1 MKLSLLLSLA
11 ALAILPLEAC
21 AKQEKVLNLVP
32 YPQEVVINSG
42 SFKVAGAAFNCD
54 PSVDARSQE
63 AIRKF
68 TVRLSQTSGKIST
81 FTTPVGLAASADAG
95 KIKGFVF
102 TKDNSLASGEY
113 SIEVGSKAVRVKT
126 SDFYGTLYAIE
137 TLKQL
142 MPVAVYGSKADE
154 SANWHIPCVSIK
166 DAPRFGYRGMHMDC
180 SRHFWSVD
188 EVKKYIDVMAMYKL
202 NRLHWHLTDDQGWR
216 IELKNYPELALIGG
230 FRDGTMIGKDFDS
243 NDGKRYGGYYT
254 QEQIKDII
262 KYADERGITIIPE
275 VDLPG
280 HMLAA
285 LAAYPQLGCT
295 GGPYKVWHR
304 WGISDEVLC
313 PGKPAT
319 FEFLKGV
326 LSEIADLFPGEYF
339 HIGGDE
345 CPKVE
350 WEKCPDCQKLIAEL
364 GLKDDDNASAEQY
377 LQNYVMTF
385 CQKVLEEKGK
395 KVIGW
400 DEILEGDLEEGA
412 IVMSWR
418 GTAGGI
424 KAARMGYDVIMTP
437 NSYYYLDYYQSK
449 DTENEPL
456 AIGGYLPV
464 EKCYSFDPYESIA
477 PELQHHILGV
487 QANLWTEYIPSNE
500 QLEYMLLPRML
511 ALCEVQWCKPENCNY
526 ERFKTA
532 VVDHQFKILDLLG
545 YNYCRAIVEHPD
557 QPEK

>member
-1 MKLSLLLSLA
+1 MLSLA
-11 ALAILPLEAC
+11 ALAVFSLEAC

-32 YPQEVVINSG
+32 YPQEVTISSG
-42 SFKVAGAAFNCD
+42 TFKVSGAAFNCD
-54 PSVDARSQE
+54 PAVDARSQE

-68 TVRLSQTSGKIST
+68 SVRLSTTSGKVST
-81 FTTPVGLAASADAG
+81 FTTPIGLAASAEAG
-95 KIKGFVF
+95 KVKGFVF
-102 TKDNSLASGEY
+102 TADETLSSGEY
-113 SIEVGSKAVRVKT
+113 SIEVSGKSVKVRS

-142 MPVAVYGSKADE
+142 MPVAVYGSKADGN
-154 SANWHIPCVSIK
+154 ANWHIPCVSIK
-166 DAPRFGYRGMHMDC
+166 DAPRFGYRGMHLDC
-180 SRHFWSVD
+180 ARHFFSVD
-188 EVKKYIDVMAMYKL
+188 EVKKYLDVMAMYKL
-202 NRLHWHLTDDQGWR
+202 NRFHWHLTEDQGWR
-216 IELKNYPELALIGG
+216 LELKKYPELTLIGG
-230 FRDGTMIGKDFDS
+230 FRDGTMIGKDFSSD
-243 NDGKRYGGYYT
+243 DGVRYGGYYT
-254 QEQIKDII
+254 QEQVKEII
-262 KYADERGITIIPE
+262 RYADERGITVIPE
-275 VDLPG
+275 IDLPG

-295 GGPYKVWHR
+295 GGPYKVWKR

-326 LSEIADLFPGEYF
+326 LNEVADLFPSEYI

-345 CPKVE
+345 CPKTE
-350 WEKCPDCQKLIAEL
+350 WEKCPDCQRLIAKL
-364 GLKDDDNASAEQY
+364 GLKDDKNASAEQY

-412 IVMSWR
+412 TVMSWR

-424 KAARMGYDVIMTP
+424 KAASMGYDVIMTP
-437 NSYYYLDYYQSK
+437 NSYYYLDYYQTK

-511 ALCEVQWCKPENCNY
+511 ALCEVQWCEPENRDY
-526 ERFKTA
+526 ARFKTA
-532 VVDHQFKILDLLG
+532 VTDHQFKILDLLG
-545 YNYCRAIVEHPD
+545 YNYCKAIVEHPAD
-557 QPEK
+557 E

>member
-11 ALAILPLEAC
+11 ALAILPLQAS
-21 AKQEKVLNLVP
+21 AKQEKTLNLVP

-42 SFKVAGAAFNCD
+42 SFKVNGAAFNCD
-54 PSVDARSQE
+54 PAVDARSQE

-68 TVRLSQTSGKIST
+68 SVRLSQASGKIST
-81 FTTPVGLAASADAG
+81 FSSPVGLAASADAG

-102 TKDNSLASGEY
+102 THDSSLASGEY
-113 SIEVGSKAVRVKT
+113 SIEVGGKAVRIKT
-126 SDFYGTLYAIE
+126 SDFYGTIYAIE

-142 MPVAVYGSKADE
+142 MPVAIYGSKADTGA
-154 SANWHIPCVSIK
+154 SWHIPCVNIK
-166 DAPRFGYRGMHMDC
+166 DAPRFGYRGMHLDC
-180 SRHFWSVD
+180 VRHFFGVD

-216 IELKNYPELALIGG
+216 VEMKNYPELTLIGG

-262 KYADERGITIIPE
+262 RYADERGITIIPE

-295 GGPYKVWHR
+295 GGPYKVWHK

-313 PGKPAT
+313 PGKPET

-326 LSEIADLFPGEYF
+326 LSEMADLFPGEYF

-345 CPKVE
+345 CPKTE

-364 GLKDDDNASAEQY
+364 GFKDDDKASAEQY

-412 IVMSWR
+412 TVMSWR

-424 KAARMGYDVIMTP
+424 KAAGMGYDVIMTP

-511 ALCEVQWCKPENCNY
+511 ALCEVQWCQPQNRDFA
-526 ERFKTA
+526 RFKTA

-545 YNYCRAIVEHPD
+545 YNYSKAIVEHPD
-557 QPEK
+557 K

>member
-1 MKLSLLLSLA
+1 MLSLA
-11 ALAILPLEAC
+11 ALAAFSLEAC

-32 YPQEVVINSG
+32 YPQEVTVNSG
-42 SFKVAGAAFNCD
+42 TFKVSGATFNCD
-54 PSVDARSQE
+54 PAVDARSQE
-63 AIRKF
+63 AIRKLS
-68 TVRLSQTSGKIST
+68 VRLSTTSGKVST
-81 FTTPVGLAASADAG
+81 FTTPVGLAASAEAG
-95 KIKGFVF
+95 KVKGFVF
-102 TKDNSLASGEY
+102 TSDETLSSGEY
-113 SIEVGSKAVRVKT
+113 CIEVSGKAVKVRS

-142 MPVAVYGSKADE
+142 MPVAVYGSKADDK
-154 SANWHIPCVSIK
+154 ADWHIPCVSIK
-166 DAPRFGYRGMHMDC
+166 DSPRFGYRGMHLDC
-180 SRHFWSVD
+180 ARHFFSVD
-188 EVKKYIDVMAMYKL
+188 EVKKYLDVMAMYKL
-202 NRLHWHLTDDQGWR
+202 NRFHWHLTEDQGWR
-216 IELKNYPELALIGG
+216 LELKNYPELTLIGG
-230 FRDGTMIGKDFDS
+230 FRDGTMIGKDFSS
-243 NDGKRYGGYYT
+243 NDGIRYGGYYT
-254 QEQIKDII
+254 REQVKEII
-262 KYADERGITIIPE
+262 RYADERGITVIPE
-275 VDLPG
+275 IDLPG

-295 GGPYKVWHR
+295 GGPYKVWHK

-313 PGKPAT
+313 PGKPET

-326 LSEIADLFPGEYF
+326 LCEVADLFPSEYI

-345 CPKVE
+345 CPKTE
-350 WEKCPDCQKLIAEL
+350 WEKCPDCQRLIAKL
-364 GLKDDDNASAEQY
+364 GLKDDKNASAEQY

-400 DEILEGDLEEGA
+400 DEILEGDLKEGA
-412 IVMSWR
+412 TVMSWR

-424 KAARMGYDVIMTP
+424 KAASMGYDVIMTP
-437 NSYYYLDYYQSK
+437 NSYYYLDYYQTK

-511 ALCEVQWCKPENCNY
+511 ALCEVQWCQPENRDY
-526 ERFKTA
+526 GRFKQA
-532 VVDHQFKILDLLG
+532 VTDHQFKILDLLG
-545 YNYCRAIVEHPD
+545 YNYCRQIVEHPA
-557 QPEK
+557 E

>member
-1 MKLSLLLSLA
+1 MLSLA
-11 ALAILPLEAC
+11 ALAVFSLEAC

-32 YPQEVVINSG
+32 YPQEVTISSG
-42 SFKVAGAAFNCD
+42 TFKVSGAAFNCD
-54 PSVDARSQE
+54 PAVDARSQE

-68 TVRLSQTSGKIST
+68 SVRLSTTSGKVST
-81 FTTPVGLAASADAG
+81 FTTPIGLAASAEAG
-95 KIKGFVF
+95 KVKGFVF
-102 TKDNSLASGEY
+102 TADETLSSGEY
-113 SIEVGSKAVRVKT
+113 SIEVSGKSVKVRS

-142 MPVAVYGSKADE
+142 MPVAVYGSKADGN
-154 SANWHIPCVSIK
+154 ANWHIPCVSIK
-166 DAPRFGYRGMHMDC
+166 DAPRFGYRGMHLDC
-180 SRHFWSVD
+180 ARHFFSVD
-188 EVKKYIDVMAMYKL
+188 EVKKYLDVMAMYKL
-202 NRLHWHLTDDQGWR
+202 NRFHWHLTEDQGWR
-216 IELKNYPELALIGG
+216 LELKKYPELTLIGG
-230 FRDGTMIGKDFDS
+230 FRDGTMIGKDFSSD
-243 NDGKRYGGYYT
+243 DGVRYGGYYT
-254 QEQIKDII
+254 QEQVKEII
-262 KYADERGITIIPE
+262 RYADERGITVIPE
-275 VDLPG
+275 IDLPG

-295 GGPYKVWHR
+295 GGPYKVWKR

-326 LSEIADLFPGEYF
+326 LSEVADLFPSEYI

-345 CPKVE
+345 CPKTE
-350 WEKCPDCQKLIAEL
+350 WEKCPDCQRLIAKL
-364 GLKDDDNASAEQY
+364 GLKDDKNASAEQY

-412 IVMSWR
+412 TVMSWR

-424 KAARMGYDVIMTP
+424 KAASMGYDVIMTP
-437 NSYYYLDYYQSK
+437 NSYYYLDYYQTK

-511 ALCEVQWCKPENCNY
+511 ALCEVQWCKPENRDY
-526 ERFKTA
+526 ARFKTA
-532 VVDHQFKILDLLG
+532 VTDHQFKILDLLG
-545 YNYCRAIVEHPD
+545 YNYCKAIVEHPAD
-557 QPEK
+557 E

>member
-1 MKLSLLLSLA
+1 MLSLA
-11 ALAILPLEAC
+11 ALAAFSLEAC

-32 YPQEVVINSG
+32 YPQEVTVNSG
-42 SFKVAGAAFNCD
+42 TFKVSGATFNCD
-54 PSVDARSQE
+54 PAVDARSQE
-63 AIRKF
+63 AIRKLS
-68 TVRLSQTSGKIST
+68 VRLSTTSGKVST
-81 FTTPVGLAASADAG
+81 FTTPVGLAASAEAG
-95 KIKGFVF
+95 KVKGFVF
-102 TKDNSLASGEY
+102 TSDETLSSGEY
-113 SIEVGSKAVRVKT
+113 CIEVSGKAVKVRS

-142 MPVAVYGSKADE
+142 MPVAVYGSKADDK
-154 SANWHIPCVSIK
+154 ADWHIPCVSIK
-166 DAPRFGYRGMHMDC
+166 DSPRFGYRGMHLDC
-180 SRHFWSVD
+180 ARHFFSVD
-188 EVKKYIDVMAMYKL
+188 EVKKYLDVMAMYKL
-202 NRLHWHLTDDQGWR
+202 NRFHWHLTEDQGWR
-216 IELKNYPELALIGG
+216 LELKNYPELTLIGG
-230 FRDGTMIGKDFDS
+230 FRDGTMIGKDFSS
-243 NDGKRYGGYYT
+243 NDGIRYGGYYT
-254 QEQIKDII
+254 REQVKEII
-262 KYADERGITIIPE
+262 RYADERGITVIPE
-275 VDLPG
+275 IDLPG

-295 GGPYKVWHR
+295 GGPYKVWHK

-313 PGKPAT
+313 PGKPET

-326 LSEIADLFPGEYF
+326 LCEVADLFPSEYI

-345 CPKVE
+345 CPKTE
-350 WEKCPDCQKLIAEL
+350 WEKCPDCQRLIAKL
-364 GLKDDDNASAEQY
+364 GLKDDKNASAEQY

-412 IVMSWR
+412 TVMSWR

-424 KAARMGYDVIMTP
+424 KAASMGYDVIMTP
-437 NSYYYLDYYQSK
+437 NSYYYLDYYQTK

-511 ALCEVQWCKPENCNY
+511 ALCEVQWCQPENRDY
-526 ERFKTA
+526 GRFKTA
-532 VVDHQFKILDLLG
+532 VTDHQFKILDLLG
-545 YNYCRAIVEHPD
+545 YNYCRQIVEHPA
-557 QPEK
+557 E

>member
-1 MKLSLLLSLA
+1 MLSLA
-11 ALAILPLEAC
+11 ALAAFSLEAC

-32 YPQEVVINSG
+32 YPQEVTVNSG
-42 SFKVAGAAFNCD
+42 TFKVSGATFNCD
-54 PSVDARSQE
+54 PAVDAGSQE
-63 AIRKF
+63 AIRKLS
-68 TVRLSQTSGKIST
+68 VRLSTTSGKVST
-81 FTTPVGLAASADAG
+81 FTTPVGLAASAEAG
-95 KIKGFVF
+95 KVKGFVF
-102 TKDNSLASGEY
+102 TSDETLSSGEY
-113 SIEVGSKAVRVKT
+113 CIEVSGKAVKVRS

-142 MPVAVYGSKADE
+142 MPVAVYGSKADDK
-154 SANWHIPCVSIK
+154 ADWHIPCVSIK
-166 DAPRFGYRGMHMDC
+166 DSPRFGYRGMHLDC
-180 SRHFWSVD
+180 ARHFFSVD
-188 EVKKYIDVMAMYKL
+188 EVKKYLDVMAMYKL
-202 NRLHWHLTDDQGWR
+202 NRFHWHLTEDQGWR
-216 IELKNYPELALIGG
+216 LELKNYPELTLIGG
-230 FRDGTMIGKDFDS
+230 FRDGTMIGKDFSS
-243 NDGKRYGGYYT
+243 NDGIRYGGYYT
-254 QEQIKDII
+254 REQVKEII
-262 KYADERGITIIPE
+262 RYADERGITVIPE
-275 VDLPG
+275 IDLPG

-295 GGPYKVWHR
+295 GGPYKVWHK

-313 PGKPAT
+313 PGKPET

-326 LSEIADLFPGEYF
+326 LCEVADLFPSEYI

-345 CPKVE
+345 CPKTE
-350 WEKCPDCQKLIAEL
+350 WEKCPDCQRLIAKL
-364 GLKDDDNASAEQY
+364 GLKDDKNASAEQY

-412 IVMSWR
+412 TVMSWR

-424 KAARMGYDVIMTP
+424 KAASMGYDVIMTP
-437 NSYYYLDYYQSK
+437 NSYYYLDYYQTK

-511 ALCEVQWCKPENCNY
+511 ALCEVQWCQPENRDY
-526 ERFKTA
+526 GRFKKA
-532 VVDHQFKILDLLG
+532 VTDHQFKILDLLG
-545 YNYCRAIVEHPD
+545 YNYCRQIVEHPA
-557 QPEK
+557 E